1 MFFRLIRVV
10 PQHHLKLLARV
21 IAQSSCRKKETRVQC
36 LQLGFRV
43 SSEGLRFR
51 VRVYGLGLRFRV
63 EILGLGVK
71 VSGF

>member
-1 MFFRLIRVV
+1 MFFRPIRVV
-10 PQHHLKLLARV
+10 PQHHLKLLSCV
-21 IAQSSCRKKETRVQC
+21 ISQSSCRKKEIVQC